1 MHVTTPVANLEI
13 EVDRI
18 LVEDRALVMTNAAS
32 DAIATRAV
40 MGPNDVRKI
49 IGALARPRVVWF
61 ALTCLFRSGAPS
73 RREESV
79 ADFHPTP
86 NPW

>member
-1 MHVTTPVANLEI
+1 MLVTTPIADLEI

-18 LVEDRALVMTNAAS
+18 FVEDGALVMTNAAS
-32 DAIATRAV
+32 DAMATRAV

-49 IGALARPRVVWF
+49 FGALIRPRVVWF
-61 ALTCLFRSGAPS
+61 ALTCLFRSSSAS
-73 RREESV
+73 RRESGIE
-79 ADFHPTP
+79 DFHPTP